1 MNKKGEVKKKR
12 KKISPENFLKQFSQ
26 RSSGF
31 KILSSEITT
40 SQLSDAMMKI
50 NGETGVLEGLKPIS
64 DFKVFGKATTV
75 QTSAD
80 DWGTVIKGIYAA
92 EKGDVLIISCD
103 DDNIAVWGEL
113 ASAAAKKQGIAGTVV
128 YGASRDSSGIIDLD
142 YPVFSKIVRP
152 NAGKPLCKGEIN
164 KPIICGTTTVKTGDL
179 IVGDECGVV
188 SIPGEISSKV
198 LKEAEDILKN
208 ENNIFKQLNK
218 GKTFID
224 ILNI

>member
-1 MNKKGEVKKKR
+1 MDR
-12 KKISPENFLKQFSQ
+12 KQKLSPESFLEQFTNKHSDK
-26 RSSGF
+26 SAF
-31 KILSSEITT
+31 DPDITT

-103 DDNIAVWGEL
+103 DDDIAVWGEL